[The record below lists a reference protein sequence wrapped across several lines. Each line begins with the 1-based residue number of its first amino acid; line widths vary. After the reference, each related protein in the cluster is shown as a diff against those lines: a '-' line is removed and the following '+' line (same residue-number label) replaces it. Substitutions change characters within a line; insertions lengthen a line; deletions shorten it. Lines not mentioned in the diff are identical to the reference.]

1 MGEQCEHINHKLNK
15 YIITYQQENG
25 KELKRLAMAVEFM
38 TQQAKK
44 RDAKVDEMFAVY
56 QEFKFGR
63 KGLVWLFGIF
73 TAVGAAIL
81 MVKGILK

>member
-1 MGEQCEHINHKLNK
+1 MGEQCEHINNKLNK
-15 YIITYQQENG
+15 HIISYQENG
-25 KELKRLAMAVEFM
+25 RELKRLALAVEFM
-38 TQQAKK
+38 TQRAEK

>member
-1 MGEQCEHINHKLNK
+1 MGERCNDIDKKLNEHISI
-15 YIITYQQENG
+15 YMQNG
-25 KELKRLAMAVEFM
+25 KELARLALAVEFM
-38 TQQAKK
+38 TQRAEK

-81 MVKGILK
+81 MVKGILR

>member
-1 MGEQCEHINHKLNK
+1 MGEQYDHINNKLNK
-15 YIITYQQENG
+15 HIITYQENG
-25 KELKRLAMAVEFM
+25 RELKRLALAVEFM
-38 TQQAKK
+38 TQRAEK

-73 TAVGAAIL
+73 TAMGAAIL